1 VIATQKGGIQLEIPI
16 LQIDTFTSIA
26 FKGNPAAV
34 CLLDEP
40 RPAEWMQN
48 VAAEMNLSETA
59 FVVPRPNGDGFE
71 LRWFTPAIEVPLCGH
86 ATLASA
92 HALWET
98 GRLAQDKEARFHT
111 LSGWLIASRN
121 GGGIEMD
128 FPALFADRAELPKA
142 VEEALDITPLD
153 VVINRRKDGSGGKFL
168 VELESESS
176 VRDVK
181 PDFEKLRRAVNAGV
195 IITAPGDS
203 RRNSKYDFVSR
214 YFACYAGIDEDPV
227 TGAAHCMLAPYWAA
241 KLDRTA
247 MSAYQASA
255 RGGEVSV
262 RSSGDRVILGG
273 NAVTVLRGSLFC

>member
-1 VIATQKGGIQLEIPI
+1 LEISI
-16 LQIDTFTSIA
+16 LQIDAFASQA

-59 FVVPRPNGDGFE
+59 FVVPRVDVGFD
-71 LRWFTPAIEVPLCGH
+71 LRWFTPVIEVPLCGH

-98 GRLAQDKEARFHT
+98 ERLEQDKEARFHT

-128 FPALFADRAELPKA
+128 FPALFADQAELPKA
-142 VEEALDITPLD
+142 VEEALGIKPLAA
-153 VVINRRKDGSGGKFL
+153 VVNRRSDGSVGKYL
-168 VELESESS
+168 VELESEST
-176 VRDVK
+176 VRNLK
-181 PDFEKLRRAVNAGV
+181 PDFEKLRRYVNAGV
-195 IITAPGDS
+195 IITSPGDS
-203 RRNSKYDFVSR
+203 RGHSTYDFVSR
-214 YFACYAGIDEDPV
+214 YFAGYAGIDEDPV
-227 TGAAHCMLAPYWAA
+227 TGSAHCMLTPYWAA
-241 KLDRTA
+241 KLNKTA
-247 MSAYQASA
+247 MTAYQASA

-262 RSSGDRVILGG
+262 RLKGDRVILGG
-273 NAVTVLRGSLFC
+273 AAVTVLRGSLFC

>member
-1 VIATQKGGIQLEIPI
+1 MEIPI
-16 LQIDTFTSIA
+16 FQIDAFTSKA

-59 FVVPRPNGDGFE
+59 FVAPRQDGGFD

-98 GRLAQDKEARFHT
+98 GRLGQDKEARFHT

-121 GGGIEMD
+121 GDGIEMD
-128 FPALFADRAELPKA
+128 FPALFADKAELPKA
-142 VEEALDITPLD
+142 VEEALEIKPLA
-153 VVINRRKDGSGGKFL
+153 VVNLRKDGDGNFL
-168 VELESESS
+168 VELESEST
-176 VRDVK
+176 VRNVK

-195 IITAPGDS
+195 IITARGDS
-203 RRNSKYDFVSR
+203 NYDFISR

-227 TGAAHCMLAPYWAA
+227 TGSAHCMLAPYWAA
-241 KLDRTA
+241 KLGKIE

-262 RSSGDRVILGG
+262 KLNGDRVVLGG
-273 NAVTVLRGSLFC
+273 NAVTVLRGSLLC

>member
-1 VIATQKGGIQLEIPI
+1 MAIPI
-16 LQIDTFTSIA
+16 FHIDAFTSEP

-34 CLLDEP
+34 CLIGEP

-59 FVVPRPNGDGFE
+59 FVVPCQDGGFD
-71 LRWFTPAIEVPLCGH
+71 LRWFTPTIEIPLCGH

-111 LSGWLIASRN
+111 LSGWLVAKLDRAR
-121 GGGIEMD
+121 IEMD
-128 FPALFADRAELPKA
+128 FPALFADKVELPKV
-142 VEEALDITPLD
+142 VEEALDIKPIA
-153 VVINRRKDGSGGKFL
+153 VVINRSKDGIDGNCL
-168 VELESESS
+168 VELESEST
-176 VRDVK
+176 VRNVK

-195 IITAPGDS
+195 IITARG
-203 RRNSKYDFVSR
+203 NSNYDFVSR
-214 YFACYAGIDEDPV
+214 YFASYAGIDEDPV
-227 TGAAHCMLAPYWAA
+227 TGSAHCMLAPYWSA
-241 KLDRTA
+241 KLGKTT

-262 RSSGDRVILGG
+262 RINNDRVFLGG
-273 NAVTVLRGSLFC
+273 NAVTVLRGFLLC

>member
-1 VIATQKGGIQLEIPI
+1 MEIPI
-16 LQIDTFTSIA
+16 FQIDAFTSKA

-40 RPAEWMQN
+40 RPAEWMQS

-59 FVVPRPNGDGFE
+59 FVVPRKDGGFD

-92 HALWET
+92 HALWEA
-98 GRLAQDKEARFHT
+98 GRLAQDEEARFHT
-111 LSGWLIASRN
+111 LSGWLVARRN
-121 GGGIEMD
+121 GDRIEMN

-142 VEEALDITPLD
+142 VEEALEIKPLA
-153 VVINRRKDGSGGKFL
+153 VVVNRRKDGADGNYL
-168 VELESESS
+168 VELESEAT
-176 VRDVK
+176 VRNVR

-195 IITAPGDS
+195 IITARGDS
-203 RRNSKYDFVSR
+203 RYDFVSR

-227 TGAAHCMLAPYWAA
+227 TGSAHCMLAPYWAA
-241 KLDRTA
+241 KLGKTE

-255 RGGEVSV
+255 RGGEVGV
-262 RSSGDRVILGG
+262 RLDGDRVVLGG
-273 NAVTVLRGSLFC
+273 DAVTVLRGSLLC

>member
-1 VIATQKGGIQLEIPI
+1 MEIPI
-16 LQIDTFTSIA
+16 LQIDAFTSKA

-34 CLLDEP
+34 CLLYET
-40 RPAEWMQN
+40 RPSEWMQN

-59 FVVPRPNGDGFE
+59 FVVPRPDGDGFD

-98 GRLAQDKEARFHT
+98 GRLMHDEEARFQT
-111 LSGWLIASRN
+111 LSGWLIAGRN
-121 GGGIEMD
+121 GAKIEMD
-128 FPALFADRAELPKA
+128 FPALFADQAESPKA
-142 VEEALDITPLD
+142 IEEALGVTPCA
-153 VVINRRKDGSGGKFL
+153 VVVNRRKDGSVGRFL
-168 VELESESS
+168 VELESEST
-176 VRDVK
+176 VRNAK
-181 PDFEKLRRAVNAGV
+181 PDFDKLRRAVSVGV
-195 IITAPGDS
+195 IITARGDS
-203 RRNSKYDFVSR
+203 RENSKYDFVSR

-241 KLDRTA
+241 KLGKTE

-255 RGGEVSV
+255 RGGEVNV

-273 NAVTVLRGSLFC
+273 GAVTVLRGSLLC

>member
-1 VIATQKGGIQLEIPI
+1 MEIPI
-16 LQIDTFTSIA
+16 LQIDAFTSQA

-59 FVVPRPNGDGFE
+59 FVVPRPDGGFD

-98 GRLAQDKEARFHT
+98 GRLARGKEARFHT
-111 LSGWLIASRN
+111 LSGWLIANRN
-121 GGGIEMD
+121 GAGIEMD
-128 FPALFADRAELPKA
+128 FPALFANKAELPKA
-142 VEEALDITPLD
+142 VEEALSIMPRA
-153 VVINRRKDGSGGKFL
+153 VVIHRRKDGSDGNFL
-168 VELESESS
+168 VELESESM
-176 VRDVK
+176 VRNVK
-181 PDFEKLRRAVNAGV
+181 PDFEKLRRAVDVGV

-203 RRNSKYDFVSR
+203 RYDFVSR
-214 YFACYAGIDEDPV
+214 YFACYASIDEDPV
-227 TGAAHCMLAPYWAA
+227 TGGAHCMLTPYWAA
-241 KLDRTA
+241 KLGKTG

-262 RSSGDRVILGG
+262 RLNGDRVILGG
-273 NAVTVLRGSLFC
+273 NAVTVLRGSLLC